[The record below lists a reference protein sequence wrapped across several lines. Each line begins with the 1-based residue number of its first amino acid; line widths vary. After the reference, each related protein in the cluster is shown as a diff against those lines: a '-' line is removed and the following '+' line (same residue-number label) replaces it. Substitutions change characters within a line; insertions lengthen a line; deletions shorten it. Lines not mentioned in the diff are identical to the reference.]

1 MYFIVGSDQ
10 KASPEME
17 IVVEETA
24 SVKEVSQAAF
34 KSFCHAWVRCA
45 APGELCLTPVRHFR
59 PPRDTEAKEAFQ
71 LQKASGEECLDLSP
85 SSKETSLLFAKNEH
99 SPAASC
105 MASRSFYTQ
114 QSSE

>member
-1 MYFIVGSDQ
+1 MVGSDQ
-10 KASPEME
+10 NASPEME

-34 KSFCHAWVRCA
+34 KSFCHAWVSSA

-59 PPRDTEAKEAFQ
+59 LPRDTEAKEAFQ
-71 LQKASGEECLDLSP
+71 LQKAGGEECLDLSP
-85 SSKETSLLFAKNEH
+85 SSKETSLLFPKNER
-99 SPAASC
+99 SPTASC
-105 MASRSFYTQ
+105 VASRSFSTQ